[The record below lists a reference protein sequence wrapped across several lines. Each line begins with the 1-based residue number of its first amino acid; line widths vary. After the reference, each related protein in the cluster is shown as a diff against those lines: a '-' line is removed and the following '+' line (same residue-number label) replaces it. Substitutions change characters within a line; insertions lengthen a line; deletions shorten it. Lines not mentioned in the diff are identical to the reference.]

1 MGNDKRHKNIN
12 HQYYSEKNYNS
23 YLYKGFIG
31 ALFRYQHRKLSPKD
45 YRNNE
50 KVLEIGPG
58 FEPHI
63 KYVKLNFKEYYCLE
77 LNKSEELKKYYKNKF
92 PNIFYKTYDG
102 INLNFPDNFFDRI
115 IISHTLEHIINFE
128 DFLKEIYRVLKRGCV
143 LSIAS
148 PCDNG
153 FLWRFGRFL
162 LKKTYF
168 KLLNISDLDYD
179 YNLAKDH
186 VNTIF
191 QILSVLR
198 KKFTIIEEYYLPFKI
213 KIIDFN
219 LIHICHIKKNSKF
232 FYRNFL

>member
-1 MGNDKRHKNIN
+1 MNEIDRERH
-12 HQYYSEKNYNS
+12 HYSQKNYNN
-23 YLYKGFIG
+23 YLYKGLIG
-31 ALFRYQHRKLSPKD
+31 VLFRYQHKRLSPKD

-50 KVLEIGPG
+50 RVLEIGPG

-77 LNKSEELKKYYKNKF
+77 LNKNKELIKYYENNF
-92 PNIFYKTYDG
+92 PNIIYKNYDG
-102 INLNFPDNFFDRI
+102 RNLNFPENFFDRI

-128 DFLKEIYRVLKRGCV
+128 EFLIEMHRVLKIDGV
-143 LSIAS
+143 ISIAS

-153 FLWRFGRFL
+153 FLWRFCRFL

-168 KLLNISDLDYD
+168 KLLKVSDLDYD

-191 QILSVLR
+191 QIVSVLR
-198 KKFTIIEEYYLPFKI
+198 KKFTIISEYYLPFKI

-219 LIHICHIKKNSKF
+219 LIHICHLKK
-232 FYRNFL
+232 

>member
-1 MGNDKRHKNIN
+1 MKSNKIEENIN
-12 HQYYSEKNYNS
+12 WQPYSKKNYNN
-23 YLYKGFIG
+23 YIYKGLIG
-31 ALFRYQHRKLSPKD
+31 VLFRYQHKRLSPRD

-50 KVLEIGPG
+50 RVLEIGPG

-63 KYVKLNFKEYYCLE
+63 KYVKLNFKKYYCLE
-77 LNKSEELKKYYKNKF
+77 LNKSKELKRYYKNKF
-92 PNIFYKTYDG
+92 PNIIYKNYDG
-102 INLNFPDNFFDRI
+102 INLNFPENFFDRI

-128 DFLKEIYRVLKRGCV
+128 EFLIEMHRVLKIGGV
-143 LSIAS
+143 ISIAS

-168 KLLNISDLDYD
+168 KLLKISDLDYD

-191 QILSVLR
+191 QIISVLR
-198 KKFTIIEEYYLPFKI
+198 KRFRIISEYYLPFKI

-219 LIHICHIKKNSKF
+219 LIHICHLKK
-232 FYRNFL
+232 

>member
-1 MGNDKRHKNIN
+1 MKSDKIEKNIN
-12 HQYYSEKNYNS
+12 WQPYSKKNYNN
-23 YLYKGFIG
+23 YIYKGLIG
-31 ALFRYQHRKLSPKD
+31 VLFRYQHKRLSPRD

-50 KVLEIGPG
+50 RVLEIGPG

-63 KYVKLNFKEYYCLE
+63 KYVKLNFKKYYCLE
-77 LNKSEELKKYYKNKF
+77 LNKSKELKRYYKNKF
-92 PNIFYKTYDG
+92 PNIIYKNYDG
-102 INLNFPDNFFDRI
+102 INLNFPENFFDRI

-128 DFLKEIYRVLKRGCV
+128 EFLIEMHRVLKIGGV
-143 LSIAS
+143 ISIAS

-168 KLLNISDLDYD
+168 KLLKISDLDYD

-191 QILSVLR
+191 QIISVLR
-198 KKFTIIEEYYLPFKI
+198 KRFTIISEYYLPFKI
-213 KIIDFN
+213 KILDFN
-219 LIHICHIKKNSKF
+219 LIHICHLKK
-232 FYRNFL
+232 

>member
-1 MGNDKRHKNIN
+1 MNEIDRERH
-12 HQYYSEKNYNS
+12 HYSQKNYNN
-23 YLYKGFIG
+23 YLYKGLIG
-31 ALFRYQHRKLSPKD
+31 VLFRYQHKRLSPKD

-50 KVLEIGPG
+50 RVLEIGPG

-77 LNKSEELKKYYKNKF
+77 LNNNKELIKYYENNF
-92 PNIFYKTYDG
+92 PNIIYKNYDG
-102 INLNFPDNFFDRI
+102 RNLNFPENFFDRI

-128 DFLKEIYRVLKRGCV
+128 EFLIEMHRVLKIDGV
-143 LSIAS
+143 ISIAS

-153 FLWRFGRFL
+153 FLWRFCRFL

-168 KLLNISDLDYD
+168 KLLKVSDLDYD

-191 QILSVLR
+191 QIISVLR
-198 KKFTIIEEYYLPFKI
+198 KKFTIISEYYLPFKI

-219 LIHICHIKKNSKF
+219 LIHICHLRK
-232 FYRNFL
+232 

>member
-1 MGNDKRHKNIN
+1 MNEIDRESH
-12 HQYYSEKNYNS
+12 HYSQKNYNN
-23 YLYKGFIG
+23 YLYKGLIG
-31 ALFRYQHRKLSPKD
+31 VLFRYQHKRLSPKD

-50 KVLEIGPG
+50 RVLEIGPG

-77 LNKSEELKKYYKNKF
+77 LNNNKELIKYYENNF
-92 PNIFYKTYDG
+92 PNIIYKNYDG
-102 INLNFPDNFFDRI
+102 RNLNFPENFFDRI

-128 DFLKEIYRVLKRGCV
+128 EFLIEMHRVLKIDGV
-143 LSIAS
+143 ISIAS

-153 FLWRFGRFL
+153 FLWRFCRFL

-168 KLLNISDLDYD
+168 KLLKVSDLDYD

-191 QILSVLR
+191 QIVSVLR
-198 KKFTIIEEYYLPFKI
+198 KKFTIISEYYLPFKI

-219 LIHICHIKKNSKF
+219 LIHICHLKK
-232 FYRNFL
+232 

>member
-1 MGNDKRHKNIN
+1 MKSNKIEKNIN
-12 HQYYSEKNYNS
+12 WQPYSKKNYNN
-23 YLYKGFIG
+23 YIYKGLIG
-31 ALFRYQHRKLSPKD
+31 VLFRYQHKRLSPRD

-63 KYVKLNFKEYYCLE
+63 KYVKLNFKKYYCLE
-77 LNKSEELKKYYKNKF
+77 LNKSKELKRYYKNKF
-92 PNIFYKTYDG
+92 PNIIYKNYDG
-102 INLNFPDNFFDRI
+102 INLNFPENFFDRI

-128 DFLKEIYRVLKRGCV
+128 EFLIEMHRVLKIGGII
-143 LSIAS
+143 SIAS

-168 KLLNISDLDYD
+168 KLLKISDLDYD

-191 QILSVLR
+191 QIISVLR
-198 KKFTIIEEYYLPFKI
+198 KRFRIISEYYLPFKI

-219 LIHICHIKKNSKF
+219 LIHICHLKK
-232 FYRNFL
+232 

>member
-1 MGNDKRHKNIN
+1 
-12 HQYYSEKNYNS
+12 
-23 YLYKGFIG
+23 LIG
-31 ALFRYQHRKLSPKD
+31 VLFRYQHKRLSPKE

-50 KVLEIGPG
+50 RVLEIGPG

-77 LNKSEELKKYYKNKF
+77 LNNNKELIKYYENNF
-92 PNIFYKTYDG
+92 PNIIYKNYDG
-102 INLNFPDNFFDRI
+102 RNLNFPENFFDRI

-128 DFLKEIYRVLKRGCV
+128 EFLIEMHRVLKIDGV
-143 LSIAS
+143 ISIAS

-153 FLWRFGRFL
+153 FLWRFCRFL

-168 KLLNISDLDYD
+168 KLLKVSDLDYD

-191 QILSVLR
+191 QIVSVLR
-198 KKFTIIEEYYLPFKI
+198 KKFTIISEYYLPFKI

-219 LIHICHIKKNSKF
+219 LIHICHLRK
-232 FYRNFL
+232 

>member
-1 MGNDKRHKNIN
+1 MKSDKIEKNIN
-12 HQYYSEKNYNS
+12 WQPYSKKNYNN
-23 YLYKGFIG
+23 YIYKGLIG
-31 ALFRYQHRKLSPKD
+31 VLFRYQHKRLSPRD

-50 KVLEIGPG
+50 RVLEIGPG

-63 KYVKLNFKEYYCLE
+63 KYVKLNFKKYYCLE
-77 LNKSEELKKYYKNKF
+77 LNKSKELKRYYKNKF
-92 PNIFYKTYDG
+92 PNIIYKNYDG
-102 INLNFPDNFFDRI
+102 INLNFPENFFDRI

-128 DFLKEIYRVLKRGCV
+128 EFLIEMHRVLKIGGV
-143 LSIAS
+143 ISIAS

-168 KLLNISDLDYD
+168 KLLKISDLDYD

-191 QILSVLR
+191 QIISVLR
-198 KKFTIIEEYYLPFKI
+198 KRFRIISEYYLPFKI
-213 KIIDFN
+213 KILDFN
-219 LIHICHIKKNSKF
+219 LIHICHLKK
-232 FYRNFL
+232 